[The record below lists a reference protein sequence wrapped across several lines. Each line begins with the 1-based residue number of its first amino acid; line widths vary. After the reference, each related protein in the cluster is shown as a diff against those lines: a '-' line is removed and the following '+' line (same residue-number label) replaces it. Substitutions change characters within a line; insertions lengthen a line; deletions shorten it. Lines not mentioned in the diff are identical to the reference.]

1 MLYIP
6 FLGAGSLAFSNL
18 LERIVLKRKKISVAS
33 YQTVA
38 FLAIILTMLPFMYFF
53 WNVNSDA
60 SKPWAIG
67 LFLLVIIFAV
77 VANVLT
83 FYSLKGA
90 KLGSLEPALIS
101 EEIFVI
107 ILALIASFFFDGTFY
122 EKNLNVI
129 LPAGIAC
136 LALVFSHFK
145 KYHIVFNKY
154 FTAALLSSFFF
165 ALELI
170 ISKPLLDFYSPITFY
185 FIRCVGVFLIS
196 IFIFRKSFT
205 EIKDKTVLFEIFLTG
220 ILWFAYRVSIYYGY
234 LSLGIISTTLI
245 VMLAPILVFILA
257 RIFLKEKL
265 NWKNIV
271 ASIIIVGCIVY
282 VSLI

>member
-145 KYHIVFNKY
+145 KDHIVFNKY

-205 EIKDKTVLFEIFLTG
+205 EIKDKTVLFEIFLNNDNQ
-220 ILWFAYRVSIYYGY
+220 Y
-234 LSLGIISTTLI
+234 
-245 VMLAPILVFILA
+245 
-257 RIFLKEKL
+257 
-265 NWKNIV
+265 
-271 ASIIIVGCIVY
+271 
-282 VSLI
+282 